1 MASFETFVPIDRA
14 GKNYGLNPPSKSTS
28 QTTLIRG
35 NLCVVSG
42 RKLKPACVELALVR
56 GTAPSQLLM
65 SERSLVKLLPDAR
78 ETLLPTSH

>member
-14 GKNYGLNPPSKSTS
+14 DKNYGLNPPSVSTS

-35 NLCVVSG
+35 NLCVASG

-56 GTAPSQLLM
+56 GT
-65 SERSLVKLLPDAR
+65 DAQSINDVR
-78 ETLLPTSH
+78 TFFGQVTPQHEGNPPAH